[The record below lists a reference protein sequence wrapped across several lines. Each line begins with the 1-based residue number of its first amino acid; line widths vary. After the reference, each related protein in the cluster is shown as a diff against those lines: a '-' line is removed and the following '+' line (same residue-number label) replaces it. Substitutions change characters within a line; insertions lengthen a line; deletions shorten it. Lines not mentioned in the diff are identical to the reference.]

1 MQPVSYSFTD
11 CAAAFAFALAGAI
24 GLATVSVAQA
34 DWDWL
39 DTSFGLDGPGYGGP
53 HTGGAYYVAR
63 PGEPIV
69 LEQPHYWGGPY
80 WTICRGTH
88 PPFQT
93 YRIPPNSC
101 RSVAVVARPEY
112 HRHARAR
119 LK

>member
-1 MQPVSYSFTD
+1 MKPS
-11 CAAAFAFALAGAI
+11 ALALAGAI

-34 DWDWL
+34 GWL
-39 DTSFGLDGPGYGGP
+39 DTSFGLDGPGTGP
-53 HTGGAYYVAR
+53 HTGGPYYVAR
-63 PGEPIV
+63 PGEPIT
-69 LEQPHYWGGPY
+69 LQQPHYWGGPY
-80 WTICRGTH
+80 WTTCRGAH

-101 RSVAVVARPEY
+101 RAMAVVAGRDH

>member
-1 MQPVSYSFTD
+1 MKP
-11 CAAAFAFALAGAI
+11 FAFALAGAI
-24 GLATVSVAQA
+24 VLATVSVAQA
-34 DWDWL
+34 DFL

-53 HTGGAYYVAR
+53 HTGGATYVAR

-80 WTICRGTH
+80 WTMCRGYN

-93 YRIPPNSC
+93 YRIPPASC
-101 RSVAVVARPEY
+101 RSVAVVARREH
-112 HRHARAR
+112 HRHAHAR

>member
-1 MQPVSYSFTD
+1 MKP
-11 CAAAFAFALAGAI
+11 FALALAGAL

-34 DWDWL
+34 DWL

-63 PGEPIV
+63 PGDPIV
-69 LEQPHYWGGPY
+69 LEEPHYWGGPF
-80 WTICRGTH
+80 WTTCRGTH

-93 YRIPPNSC
+93 YRIPPASC
-101 RSVAVVARPEY
+101 WSVAVVARREH